1 VESLLESL
9 SLALSEQT
17 GFPPELCYVLVLD
30 SLLLLVIAV
39 HKVVIAAILAAQR
52 PLEPPEVVPKS
63 FEEAQPPATTPAPV
77 LWGGRWL
84 HHEMQKYHLTLTGTT
99 RSGKTLLLSLYLR
112 SVLSQITPGSGRRLI
127 LFDPKNEVHPYIFEY
142 AQVPVYYLLPS
153 DMRSCRWDLARDF
166 DSPASIMQFGE
177 AVLPDTPGDSSP
189 FFTEAFRELVI
200 GVMTSLNITQPG
212 RWDLGDVVHILESCD
227 FTAQVL
233 NRTPASRSK
242 LRFMNNERTWA
253 NIEATLET
261 RLNDFRIMAAMWS
274 RARRTF
280 SLVDF
285 VQHSEGIIILG
296 RDPRYAALLDPLN
309 VLLFTQLFGQLLA
322 QSDAPTGRTHLV
334 IDELTA
340 AAGDLKPL
348 PGFKDICE
356 RGASRGVV
364 VAVAYQSYADVKA
377 LYQDSGDAILGMLQH
392 QVFLSAGDYPTAE
405 FGMKKF
411 GKKREWVPVDS
422 YTDGPGGSSHTRTP
436 HWHDVDVVPFEK
448 FLELKPATPED
459 GISGYRL
466 SPGRVDAGLFHLPG
480 SWVAANLPK
489 RSEDVKPY
497 LERPVSHQYLE
508 PLSFSDLKRL
518 RLNLPDGGAA
528 GAAVP
533 LAPHPPTQP
542 APAALPT
549 APPKDDITGKLRRL
563 INAGGLSDASAK

>member
-1 VESLLESL
+1 
-9 SLALSEQT
+9 
-17 GFPPELCYVLVLD
+17 
-30 SLLLLVIAV
+30 
-39 HKVVIAAILAAQR
+39 
-52 PLEPPEVVPKS
+52 
-63 FEEAQPPATTPAPV
+63 
-77 LWGGRWL
+77 
-84 HHEMQKYHLTLTGTT
+84 M
-99 RSGKTLLLSLYLR
+99 
-112 SVLSQITPGSGRRLI
+112 
-127 LFDPKNEVHPYIFEY
+127 
-142 AQVPVYYLLPS
+142 YYLLPS
-153 DMRSCRWDLARDF
+153 DMRSCRWDIARDF
-166 DSPASIMQFGE
+166 DSPASIIQFCH
-177 AVLPDTPGDSSP
+177 AVLPDTPGDSNP
-189 FFTEAFRELVI
+189 FFTEAFRELMI
-200 GVMTSLNITQPG
+200 GVMISLNITQPG
-212 RWDLGDVVHILESCD
+212 RWDLGDVVHILESRD

-233 NRTPASRSK
+233 NRTPASRSR

-274 RARRTF
+274 RARGTF

-285 VQHSEGIIILG
+285 VNTEGILILG

-334 IDELTA
+334 IDELTV
-340 AAGDLKPL
+340 AAGEGKPL

-364 VAVAYQSYADVKA
+364 VAIAFQSYADVKA

-392 QVFLSAGDYPTAE
+392 QVFLRAGDYPTAD
-405 FGMKKF
+405 FGAKNF
-411 GKKREWVPVDS
+411 GKKREWTKAPQGDS
-422 YTDGPGGSSHTRTP
+422 ENPSW
-436 HWHDVDVVPFEK
+436 HWLERDVVPFEK

-466 SPGRVDAGLFHLPG
+466 SPGRHDAGLFHLPG

-489 RSEDVKPY
+489 RSEDVKTY

>member
-1 VESLLESL
+1 MESLLESL
-9 SLALSEQT
+9 SLALAELT
-17 GFPPELCYVLVLD
+17 GLAPTTSYNAVLVA
-30 SLLLLVIAV
+30 IA
-39 HKVVIAAILAAQR
+39 LAA
-52 PLEPPEVVPKS
+52 LVVLGGLVYLAEWLDVPQS
-63 FEEAQPPATTPAPV
+63 FEKAQPPGISPAPV
-77 LWGGRWL
+77 IWGGRWL
-84 HHEMQKYHLTLTGTT
+84 LHELQKYQFMITGTA
-99 RSGKTLLLSLYLR
+99 RSGKSLLLLLYLR
-112 SVLSQITPGSGRRLI
+112 SVLSRITPGSGRRLI
-127 LFDPKNEVHPYIFEY
+127 LFDPKNELHPYISEL

-153 DMRSCRWDLARDF
+153 DMRSCRWDIARDF
-166 DSPASIMQFGE
+166 NSPAGIIQFCH
-177 AVLPDTPGDSSP
+177 AVLPDTPGDSNP
-189 FFTEAFRELVI
+189 FFTEAFRELMI
-200 GVMTSLNITQPG
+200 GVMISLNITQPG
-212 RWDLGDVVHILESCD
+212 RWDLADVVHILESRD

-233 NRTPASRSK
+233 NRTPDSRSR

-274 RARRTF
+274 RARGTF

-285 VQHSEGIIILG
+285 VNTEGILILG

-334 IDELTA
+334 IDELTV
-340 AAGDLKPL
+340 AAGEAKPL

-364 VAVAYQSYADVKA
+364 VAIAFQSYADVKA

-392 QVFLSAGDYPTAE
+392 QVFLRAGDYPTAE
-405 FGMKKF
+405 FGMKSF
-411 GKKREWVPVDS
+411 GKTREWVPVHS
-422 YTDGPGGSSHTRTP
+422 NTEGPEGNSHTETP
-436 HWHDVDVVPFEK
+436 HWHEMDVVPFEK
-448 FLELKPATPED
+448 FGELKPATPKD

-466 SPGRVDAGLFHLPG
+466 SPGRDDARLFHLPG

-518 RLNLPDGGAA
+518 RLSLPDGGAA
-528 GAAVP
+528 VP
-533 LAPHPPTQP
+533 LLPHPPTQP

-563 INAGGLSDASAK
+563 IGSARSVNDASAT

>member
-1 VESLLESL
+1 MESLLESVNRA
-9 SLALSEQT
+9 LAGMI
-17 GFPPELCYVLVLD
+17 GFTPDAFCYAVV
-30 SLLLLVIAV
+30 VTIA
-39 HKVVIAAILAAQR
+39 LAAVTIGFLLHGGR
-52 PLEPPEVVPKS
+52 HECSAESPLAVPES

-84 HHEMQKYHLTLTGTT
+84 HHEMLKYHFAITGTT
-99 RSGKTLLLSLYLR
+99 RSGKSLLLSLYLR

-127 LFDPKNEVHPYIFEY
+127 LFDPKNELHPYIFKL

-153 DMRSCRWDLARDF
+153 DMRGSRWNLAKDF
-166 DSPASIMQFGE
+166 DSPASANQFGHG
-177 AVLPDTPGDSSP
+177 VLPDIAGDSSP
-189 FFTEAFRELVI
+189 YFRDAFRGLMI

-212 RWDLGDVVHILESCD
+212 RWDLGDVVHILESRD
-227 FTAQVL
+227 FMAQVL
-233 NRTPASRSK
+233 NRIPDSRSK
-242 LRFMNNERTWA
+242 LRFMNNLRTWE
-253 NIEATLET
+253 NIEGTLET
-261 RLNDFRIMAAMWS
+261 RLNDFRIIAAMWS
-274 RARRTF
+274 RARGIF

-285 VQHSEGIIILG
+285 LNTEGVLILG

-334 IDELTA
+334 IDELTV
-340 AAGDLKPL
+340 AAGEGKPL

-364 VAVAYQSYADVKA
+364 VAIAFQSYADVKA

-392 QVFLSAGDYPTAE
+392 QVFLRAGDYPTAE
-405 FGMKKF
+405 FGMKNF
-411 GKKREWVPVDS
+411 GKTREWITNDS
-422 YTDGPGGSSHTRTP
+422 YTQGSHGDSHTQTP

-448 FLELKPATPED
+448 FLHLKPPTPED

-466 SPGRVDAGLFHLPG
+466 SPGRDDAGLFHLPG
-480 SWVAANLPK
+480 SWVDANLPK

-497 LERPVSHQYLE
+497 MERPVSHQYLE

-518 RLNLPDGGAA
+518 RLSLPDGGAA

-533 LAPHPPTQP
+533 LTPHPPTQP

>member
-1 VESLLESL
+1 MESLLESL
-9 SLALSEQT
+9 SHAVAELTGLAPTAS
-17 GFPPELCYVLVLD
+17 YYAVLVA
-30 SLLLLVIAV
+30 I
-39 HKVVIAAILAAQR
+39 VVIALVVLGGLVCLAEW
-52 PLEPPEVVPKS
+52 LDVPQS
-63 FEEAQPPATTPAPV
+63 FEKAQPPGISPAPV
-77 LWGGRWL
+77 FWGGRWL
-84 HHEMQKYHLTLTGTT
+84 HHELQKYQFMITGTA
-99 RSGKTLLLSLYLR
+99 RSGKSLLLLLYLR

-127 LFDPKNEVHPYIFEY
+127 LFDPKNELHPYIFEY

-153 DMRSCRWDLARDF
+153 DMRSCRWDIARDF
-166 DSPASIMQFGE
+166 DSPASIIQFCH
-177 AVLPDTPGDSSP
+177 AVLPDTPGDSNP
-189 FFTEAFRELVI
+189 FFTVAFRELMI
-200 GVMTSLNITQPG
+200 GVMISLNITQPG
-212 RWDLGDVVHILESCD
+212 RWDLGDVVHILESRD
-227 FTAQVL
+227 FMAQVL
-233 NRTPASRSK
+233 NRTPASRSR

-274 RARRTF
+274 RARGTF

-285 VQHSEGIIILG
+285 VNTEGILILG

-334 IDELTA
+334 IDELTV
-340 AAGDLKPL
+340 AAGEGKPL

-364 VAVAYQSYADVKA
+364 VAIAFQSYADVKA

-392 QVFLSAGDYPTAE
+392 QVFLRAGDYPTAE
-405 FGMKKF
+405 FGMKNF
-411 GKKREWVPVDS
+411 GKKREWTKAPQ
-422 YTDGPGGSSHTRTP
+422 GGSENPSW
-436 HWHDVDVVPFEK
+436 HWLERDVVPFEK

-466 SPGRVDAGLFHLPG
+466 SPGRHDAGLFHLPG

-489 RSEDVKPY
+489 RSEDVKTY

-518 RLNLPDGGAA
+518 RLNLPDGGAGRRRAACAPSTDAA
-528 GAAVP
+528 GAGRA
-533 LAPHPPTQP
+533 
-542 APAALPT
+542 
-549 APPKDDITGKLRRL
+549 
-563 INAGGLSDASAK
+563 SDGSPEG